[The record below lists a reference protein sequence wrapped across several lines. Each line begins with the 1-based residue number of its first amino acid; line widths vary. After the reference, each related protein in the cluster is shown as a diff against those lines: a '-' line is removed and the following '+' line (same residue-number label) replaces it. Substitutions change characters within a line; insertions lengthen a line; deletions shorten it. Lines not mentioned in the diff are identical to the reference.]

1 MKRLTVTSG
10 EAWANEPELV
20 DIANAA
26 AVIRAPLLERLLD
39 FWISRCRDGDLPG
52 RADIEPRE
60 IGAEMLPQLVMFD
73 CVERDGRADVRYRL
87 VGTALV
93 DRLGIDATGSYM
105 RDSIADGVHAE
116 QLIRHTHL
124 PVETGSPVFSHG
136 VYVDRETGE
145 ARLETKRLTLPLRP
159 LPDGTRLA
167 IACQTLDPRLPF
179 QPSAVEIQPAYRSLR
194 FVRFLMQ
201 GRSARPGIEQPG

>member
-10 EAWANEPELV
+10 EAWADEPELI

-39 FWISRCRDGDLPG
+39 FWISRCRDGELPS

-60 IGAEMLPQLVMFD
+60 IGADMLPQIVMFD

-93 DRLGIDATGSYM
+93 ERLGIDATGSYM
-105 RDSIADGVHAE
+105 RDSIADGIHAE

-124 PVETGSPVFSHG
+124 PVETGSPVFSQG
-136 VYVDRETGE
+136 IYVDRETGA
-145 ARLETKRLTLPLRP
+145 ARLETKRLTLPLMP
-159 LPDGTRLA
+159 LADGTRIA
-167 IACQTLDPRLPF
+167 IACQTLDPRERF
-179 QPSAVEIQPAYRSLR
+179 QPSTVEIQPAYRSLR
-194 FVRFLMQ
+194 FVRFLTA
-201 GRSARPGIEQPG
+201 ARPGR